1 MNCQNLVAFSVQNRN
16 RLAAA
21 LVLAAAC
28 SCTVV
33 IQAATADVS
42 YTTLSTNAYGTT
54 DINSVGII
62 RDNLTTFGGYQY
74 AAFYDNNGNIV
85 LGRRSSDALQWNL
98 VTTDYRISSALLS
111 DDHNVI
117 AIGVDSN
124 GYLNMSWGMHNNP
137 LNYVIS
143 TTPVTGTSWS
153 GSSLAF
159 TTAGTPVDASTGVD
173 SNNNEVTYPE
183 FYTTPQGDLL
193 FSYRN
198 GGTGG
203 GSGNGNNYFD
213 IYNPTIKSWAQDFTI
228 NGEATSVN
236 GYINRLAYSST
247 GTLMMSW
254 TWRATPNWQTNSN
267 IMFAQSTSNGASWT
281 TQSGV
286 SEASPQ
292 GGITQATGQIVEN
305 VPQDSSLINQS
316 NMAVDNN
323 NNPLIATWYAPGSL
337 NGGGNN
343 TRQYMLDYY
352 NGSSWQTSQITDRP
366 SGEAYDSSGA
376 YVRQL
381 ARPIVLVD
389 NQDRVLVIMRYNNDV
404 NADGSPNPAAGL
416 PGTAAAAG
424 GIVVAYAQLTDKNGL
439 SSLGSWSYLTLD
451 TANLGQWEPTYD
463 ASLWQSSNILDLF
476 VEPVGL
482 SGEGSATAQVLQ
494 WNEAAFFGS
503 VPEPTALP
511 LLVSGMVGAVLLRRR
526 RLHHRRHRARA
537 NLSPT
542 DWGVEC

>member
-1 MNCQNLVAFSVQNRN
+1 MNSQMLLALSLGKRN
-16 RLAAA
+16 FLPAA
-21 LVLAAAC
+21 LILAAAC
-28 SCTVV
+28 SCAAIV
-33 IQAATADVS
+33 QAATPDVS
-42 YTTLSTNAYGTT
+42 YTTLSANAYGTT

-62 RDNLTTFGGYQY
+62 RDNLTTFDGYQY

-85 LGRRSSDALQWNL
+85 LGRRSSNAAQWSL
-98 VTTDYRISSALLS
+98 VTTGYQISSTLLS

-117 AIGVDSN
+117 AIGIDSN
-124 GYLNMSWGMHNNP
+124 GYMHMSWGMHNNP

-143 TTPVTGTSWS
+143 TTPVTGTGWS

-159 TTAGTPVDASTGVD
+159 TTVGTPVDAATGVNT
-173 SNNNEVTYPE
+173 NNNEVTYPE

-198 GGTGG
+198 GGAGG

-213 IYNPTIKSWAQDFTI
+213 IYNPATKAWTQDFTI

-236 GYINRLAYSST
+236 GYINRLAYTST

-267 IMFAQSTSNGASWT
+267 IMFAQSSDNGGAWT

-286 SEASPQ
+286 SEESSQ
-292 GGITQATGQIVEN
+292 GGITQSTGQIVESI
-305 VPQDSSLINQS
+305 PQGSSLINQS
-316 NMAVDNN
+316 NMAVDDN

-352 NGSSWQTSQITDRP
+352 NGASWQTSQITDRP
-366 SGEAYDSSGA
+366 AGEAYDSSGA

-381 ARPIVLVD
+381 ARPVVLVD
-389 NQDRVLVIMRYNNDV
+389 KQDRVLVIMRYNNDV
-404 NADGSPNPAAGL
+404 NADGTPNSAAAL

-424 GIVVAYAQLTDKNGL
+424 GIVVAYAQLTEKNGL

-451 TANLGQWEPTYD
+451 NADLGQWEPTYD
-463 ASLWQSSNILDLF
+463 AALWQSSNILDLF
-476 VEPVGL
+476 VEPVGIN
-482 SGEGSATAQVLQ
+482 GEGAATAQILQ
-494 WNEAAFFGS
+494 WNEAAFFSS
-503 VPEPTALP
+503 VPEPTAL
-511 LLVSGMVGAVLLRRR
+511 LLLAGGLTGAVLRRR
-526 RLHHRRHRARA
+526 KPHNRHSQA
-537 NLSPT
+537 
-542 DWGVEC
+542 